1 MGIGEFGYGLP
12 NSALEHEKLEFA
24 VYLSENFDGRILR
37 DAVSLDYLH
46 YVHFISAD
54 DADFKSFKSTRGK
67 DPFPDLYKPG
77 QVWWLSVNGKTIEEL
92 VTNGETKGLK
102 YISILEEGSY
112 FFPFL
117 SDLYYYEER
126 YPYMEKIFDSGEINY
141 KEFKI
146 KVFEINYQKF
156 HDLNN

>member
-54 DADFKSFKSTRGK
+54 DADIKSFKSTILIINPESASIG
-67 DPFPDLYKPG
+67 PPI
-77 QVWWLSVNGKTIEEL
+77 V
-92 VTNGETKGLK
+92 
-102 YISILEEGSY
+102 ISNS
-112 FFPFL
+112 
-117 SDLYYYEER
+117 
-126 YPYMEKIFDSGEINY
+126 
-141 KEFKI
+141 
-146 KVFEINYQKF
+146 
-156 HDLNN
+156 